1 MKIVLQKF
9 IAEREFF
16 SRRQAEV
23 LIREGGV
30 KLNGKIAALGD
41 RADDDDVVEVR
52 GKKVK
57 SLDTNKKNISFVL
70 NKPIGYVCTT
80 RMFKNEQNVFD
91 LIDTR
96 ERLFIVGRLDKDS
109 RGLVL
114 LTNDGAMAQKMTHPK
129 YECQKTYEVKV
140 TGPEKF
146 DEAQVDFV
154 ERNFING
161 VNIGDEDGV
170 AIAQAVDYLGDGV
183 FKVILT
189 QGKKRQLRR
198 MFGALGYSVLDL
210 KRTQM
215 GEFKLG
221 NLPEG
226 QYKKV

>member
-1 MKIVLQKF
+1 MKVVLQKF

-16 SRRQAEV
+16 SRRQAET

-41 RADDDDVVEVR
+41 RADDDDDVEIR
-52 GKKVK
+52 GRRVQNLDVNKKKV
-57 SLDTNKKNISFVL
+57 SFIL

-80 RMFKNEQNVFD
+80 RMFKNEKNVFD

-129 YECQKTYEVKV
+129 YECQKTYEVKIS
-140 TGPEKF
+140 GPEKI
-146 DEAQVDFV
+146 DEAQIDFI
-154 ERNFING
+154 ERNFSMG

-170 AIAQAVDYLGDGV
+170 AIAYEVNYLGDGV
-183 FKVILT
+183 FKVVLT

-210 KRTQM
+210 KRTQL

>member
-23 LIREGGV
+23 LIRDGGV
-30 KLNGKIAALGD
+30 KVNGKIAKLGD
-41 RADDDDVVEVR
+41 RADDDDVVEIR
-52 GKKVK
+52 GKRVK
-57 SLDTNKKNISFVL
+57 SLDAGKKNINLIL
-70 NKPIGYVCTT
+70 NKPMGYVCTT
-80 RMFKNEQNVFD
+80 RRFKNEQNIFD

-114 LTNDGAMAQKMTHPK
+114 LTNNGAMAQEMTHPK
-129 YECQKTYEVKV
+129 YECPKTYEVKV
-140 TGPEKF
+140 TGPEKI
-146 DEAQVDFV
+146 DEIQIDFI

-161 VNIGDEDGV
+161 VNIGDDDGV
-170 AIAQAVDYLGDGV
+170 AIAQDIDYLGDGV

-189 QGKKRQLRR
+189 QGKKRQIRR

-210 KRTQM
+210 KRVQL
-215 GEFKLG
+215 GNFKLG